1 MEKDIQNDQ
10 ELYSYFVQRNATL
23 CEDNF
28 SYLMEHKEVKLMISD
43 YLSNILLHKP
53 DDVFKYTKDY
63 FRILSNKP
71 EINKILV
78 VVGPDGS
85 GKSSLIKKLIE
96 EFHEKFEFPRYCTT
110 IDGQVQSQTQG
121 DKKFYTVE
129 KEKFL
134 EMINDDDLI
143 IYNFDNDEYEGISK
157 TEINRI
163 FNSNKVRIFYIYF
176 LISILEC
183 DITTANR
190 YYNSGIEATYVAVLP
205 PSIEALRERLKL
217 SGKGNTATIN
227 KILETSS
234 KEIDEIQIS
243 SFFSHKIINDKL
255 ETGYLDFKNSIVSS
269 FPHVKSNYEELEEMN
284 NKLLHL
290 G

>member
-96 EFHEKFEFPRYCTT
+96 EFHDKFEFPRYCTT
-110 IDGQVQSQTQG
+110 IDEEVQSQTQG

-163 FNSNKVRIFYIYF
+163 FNSNKVRI
-176 LISILEC
+176 
-183 DITTANR
+183 
-190 YYNSGIEATYVAVLP
+190 
-205 PSIEALRERLKL
+205 
-217 SGKGNTATIN
+217 
-227 KILETSS
+227 
-234 KEIDEIQIS
+234 
-243 SFFSHKIINDKL
+243 
-255 ETGYLDFKNSIVSS
+255 
-269 FPHVKSNYEELEEMN
+269 
-284 NKLLHL
+284 
-290 G
+290 

>member
-53 DDVFKYTKDY
+53 DDVFKFTKDY
-63 FRILSNKP
+63 FRILSDQP
-71 EINKILV
+71 EINKVLV
-78 VVGPDGS
+78 IVGPEGC
-85 GKSSLIKKLIE
+85 GKTTLIHKLLE
-96 EFHEKFEFPRYCTT
+96 KFPGKFEFPRYCSTLASM
-110 IDGQVQSQTQG
+110 DGINQG
-121 DKKFYTVE
+121 DKKFYSVE

-143 IYNFDNDEYEGISK
+143 LYNFDNDEYEGISK
-157 TEINRI
+157 KEINRI
-163 FNSNKVRIFYIYF
+163 FDEGKVRLFILL
-176 LISILEC
+176 LISILES
-183 DITTANR
+183 DILTANR
-190 YYNSGIEATYVAVLP
+190 FYNAGIEATYLAVLP
-205 PSIEALRERLKL
+205 PSMDALRERLKF

-234 KEIDEIQIS
+234 KDIHEIENTSFFSQKIVNDGLETGCLDFMNSIIS
-243 SFFSHKIINDKL
+243 SFPMVRENYSVLEDLNVKL
-255 ETGYLDFKNSIVSS
+255 NTLNGV
-269 FPHVKSNYEELEEMN
+269 
-284 NKLLHL
+284 
-290 G
+290 

>member
-53 DDVFKYTKDY
+53 DDVFKFTKDY

-85 GKSSLIKKLIE
+85 GKTSLIKKLLE
-96 EFHEKFEFPRYCTT
+96 EFPDKFEIPRYCTT
-110 IDGQVQSQTQG
+110 LPNNEEIQTKG
-121 DKKFYTVE
+121 DKKFYSVE

-143 IYNFDNDEYEGISK
+143 LYNFDNDEYEGISK

-163 FNSNKVRIFYIYF
+163 FDSNKVRFYFTYF
-176 LISILEC
+176 LISILES
-183 DITTANR
+183 DINTANR
-190 YYNSGIEATYVAVLP
+190 YYNAGVEATYVAVLP
-205 PSIEALRERLKL
+205 PSMDALRERLKI

-243 SFFSHKIINDKL
+243 SFFSHKIVNDGL

-269 FPHVKSNYEELEEMN
+269 FPFVRSNFEELEEMN
-284 NKLLHL
+284 NKMLYH